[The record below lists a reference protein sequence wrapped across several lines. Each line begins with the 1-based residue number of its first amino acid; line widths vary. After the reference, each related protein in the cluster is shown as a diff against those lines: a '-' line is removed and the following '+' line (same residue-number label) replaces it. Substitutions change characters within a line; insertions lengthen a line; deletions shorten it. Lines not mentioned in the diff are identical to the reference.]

1 VHVFYGD
8 RAHLHMTDPDI
19 PWSSQV
25 GQDKLIH
32 KLTRQL
38 NGGYFVDLAAND
50 ATFISNTYILE
61 TKYGWNG
68 LCIEANSR
76 YWSRLAYRKCTI
88 VGAVIGHN
96 RLEEIEFNFGKAAE
110 QTVINFEPSGADNR
124 EGAFGGIVDPR
135 FDNTPNRTR
144 NSQEGLASLVK
155 RSTVTLEEV
164 LDRFNAPTV
173 IDYMSL
179 DVEGAET
186 YIMEGF
192 PFHKYMFKIMTVER
206 PKHELRALLSAH
218 GYTFLMKISTW
229 GETVWINE
237 AFRDEFDLNS
247 TDVP

>member
-1 VHVFYGD
+1 
-8 RAHLHMTDPDI
+8 MTDPDI